1 LFVGSSWWGEV
12 HGFNQELFGWVGAD
26 LACCVRDRGR
36 IEENGSRFHKM
47 VTAAS
52 PRSKHLII
60 VVGVVESIS
69 QAQDRWHCDASGR
82 LTFRI
87 PH

>member
-1 LFVGSSWWGEV
+1 
-12 HGFNQELFGWVGAD
+12 
-26 LACCVRDRGR
+26 LACCIRDRGR
-36 IEENGSRFHKM
+36 IEENGSRFHKI

-60 VVGVVESIS
+60 VVGVAESKLGS
-69 QAQDRWHCDASGR
+69 TFFFAAERQGHRWHCDASGR

>member
-1 LFVGSSWWGEV
+1 MGGRRLGLLCSGSWE
-12 HGFNQELFGWVGAD
+12 N
-26 LACCVRDRGR
+26 
-36 IEENGSRFHKM
+36 EENGSRFHKM

-52 PRSKHLII
+52 TRSKHLII
-60 VVGVVESIS
+60 VVGVVESKS
-69 QAQDRWHCDASGR
+69 QAQDRWHRWHCDASGR